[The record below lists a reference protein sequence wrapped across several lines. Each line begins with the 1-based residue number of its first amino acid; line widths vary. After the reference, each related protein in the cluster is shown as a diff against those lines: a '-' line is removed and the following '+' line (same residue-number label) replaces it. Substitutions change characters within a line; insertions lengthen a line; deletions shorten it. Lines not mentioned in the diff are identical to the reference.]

1 MFTVDIANG
10 VSRPTCRTGGHDLVE
25 VCPNNGAYPKMA
37 ADMEIVMI
45 TIGFSTGSPVIVK
58 YWYQYCTRHGM
69 AYEKLFLPSGY

>member
-1 MFTVDIANG
+1 MFTVDIAHG

-45 TIGFSTGSPVIVK
+45 NHWIQHRVTGD
-58 YWYQYCTRHGM
+58 C
-69 AYEKLFLPSGY
+69 